1 MKYILD
7 TLNIIDKVANELN
20 LGYSKENKYSELV
33 QSIYIIEESGFS
45 ISTELRNSIEEYLV
59 SVENEKEK
67 ELIAKFNGLVVEE
80 TDRKVIDNLSYSDL
94 DDWKLVHLLAVTLRT
109 ISYTQKDNLLLVKY
123 SNNIWVTGWN
133 KLAKQ
138 SRGKVIDL
146 NTMTYVSYPFNKFY
160 NLNEVEETKEE
171 RILDLL
177 SKAREVYVTDKK
189 DGSAIIV
196 TNYNGKI
203 IMNTNGSFDSVQ
215 IPMAEKLFENKYS
228 YFYNNIPEG
237 YTFIFELIHPDNRI
251 VLDYGKEKSLYL
263 LAIRE
268 LDTLRMKTYP
278 ELLSFAK
285 EYKLDI
291 TESFEYTDLFDFVEK
306 ATNNVE
312 DIKEGWV
319 FRIITDTEDFM
330 FKLKYQ
336 EYFKLARIKNIPS
349 LKKVYSLLVSNTI
362 DDVMSVAES
371 SIKDAINRDITE
383 IYDYVEKFK
392 VIISEEVEEIKDK
405 FEIDGVLEKDKIKL
419 VLDYLKENPF
429 MSYILRELKGGM
441 TSATAF
447 DRLPSLNNFGNMY
460 KYTNKKLGIE
470 EDNWESREI
479 L

>member
-7 TLNIIDKVANELN
+7 TLNIIDKVASELN
-20 LGYSKENKYSELV
+20 LTFSKDNKYSDLV
-33 QSIYIIEESGFS
+33 QGIYIIDENDFN
-45 ISTELRNSIEEYLV
+45 ISANLRKSIEEYLV
-59 SVENEKEK
+59 SVCNEKEK
-67 ELIAKFNGLVVEE
+67 ELIAKFNGFVVDE
-80 TDRKVIDNLSYSDL
+80 TDREVIDNLSYSDL
-94 DDWKLVHLLAVTLRT
+94 TDWKLVHLLAITLRT
-109 ISYTQKDNLLLVKY
+109 ISYTQKGNLLLVKY

-171 RILDLL
+171 RVLDLL
-177 SKAREVYVTDKK
+177 SRAKEVYVTDKK

-196 TNYNGKI
+196 TNYNGEI

-215 IPMAEKLFENKYS
+215 ISLAQKLFENKYS

-251 VLDYGKEKSLYL
+251 VLDYGVEKSLYL

-278 ELLSFAK
+278 ELVLFAE

-291 TESFEYTDLFDFVEK
+291 TESFEYTGLFDFVEK
-306 ATNNVE
+306 AVNDTEN
-312 DIKEGWV
+312 IKEGWV
-319 FRIITDTEDFM
+319 FRIITDEEDFM

-349 LKKVYSLLVSNTI
+349 LKKVYALLTSNTL
-362 DDVMSVAES
+362 DDVLSVAES
-371 SIKDAINRDITE
+371 SIQDAINRDINE
-383 IYDYVEKFK
+383 IYDYIEKFK
-392 VIISEEVEEIKDK
+392 VIIIEEVAEIREKLD
-405 FEIDGVLEKDKIKL
+405 INGVLEKDKIQS
-419 VLDYLKENPF
+419 VLDYLKNNPF
-429 MSYILRELKGGM
+429 MSYIMRELKGNGN
-441 TSATAF
+441 SKTAF
-447 DRLPSLNNFGNMY
+447 DKLPSINNFGNMY
-460 KYTNKKLGIE
+460 KYTNIKLGIE
-470 EDNWESREI
+470 SDNWDSRETI
-479 L
+479 